1 MNGREDVQSA
11 SMTMDPRA
19 QVEALCRRCVDVVT
33 REDLTRRIAT
43 GKPLKVKLGIDPSG
57 PMLHLG
63 HAVVLRQLRDFQDF
77 GHEAI
82 LVVGDF
88 TAQIGDP
95 TGRLNARKPRT
106 REEIESDMRSYAQQ
120 ASAIID
126 IARTRVV
133 YNSEW
138 LSKLTLADIMSL
150 VAKTTVARM
159 LERDDFSKRYAEGS
173 PIGLN
178 EFLYPFAVAYDSV
191 VLDADVE
198 LGGNEQLFNLL
209 MGRRLQDDLGK
220 PPQICMTLPILE
232 GTDGVQRMGKSLNN
246 YIALGDEP
254 NDMFGK
260 VMSVP
265 DGLLERYWKLTTTAS
280 DEEIAQH
287 LAAGPRDA
295 KVALAAAI
303 VTLYRGHEAARS
315 AREHFERTVV
325 NKELPDEV
333 RELKLAADD
342 AGANVSK
349 LLVLAGFAPSNREAQ
364 RLVAQ
369 GAVKIDGVRV
379 DDARHTEPSWDGKV
393 LQKGNHQFVRLSV
406 KRR

>member
-1 MNGREDVQSA
+1 MN
-11 SMTMDPRA
+11 TDPRA

-33 REDLTRRIAT
+33 REDLARRIDA

-63 HAVVLRQLRDFQDF
+63 HAVVLRQLRTFQDF

-95 TGRLNARKPRT
+95 TGRVNARKPRT
-106 REEIESDMRSYAQQ
+106 RAEIEADMRSYAEQ

-126 IARTRVV
+126 IDRTRVV

-138 LSKLTLADIMSL
+138 LAQLKLPEIMAL
-150 VAKTTVARM
+150 VAKMTVARM
-159 LERDDFSKRYAEGS
+159 LERDDFSRRYAEGS

-178 EFLYPFAVAYDSV
+178 ELLYPFAVAYDSV

-209 MGRRLQDDLGK
+209 MGRRLQEDLGK
-220 PPQICMTLPILE
+220 KPQICMTLPILE

-246 YIALGDEP
+246 YIALADAP

-265 DGLLERYWKLTTTAS
+265 DSLLERYWHLATTAS
-280 DEEIAQH
+280 DDEIARQ
-287 LAAGPRDA
+287 LATGPRDA
-295 KVALAAAI
+295 KVALASEI
-303 VTLYRGHEAARS
+303 VALYGGEAAAQA

-325 NKELPDEV
+325 NKELPDDV
-333 RELKLAADD
+333 TTFALAHAD
-342 AGANVSK
+342 AAATVAK
-349 LLVLAGFAPSNREAQ
+349 LLVLVGFAPSNREAQ

-379 DDARHTEPSWDGKV
+379 DDPRHIAQPWHGKV
-393 LQKGNHQFVRLSV
+393 LQKGNHQFVRISAA
-406 KRR
+406 